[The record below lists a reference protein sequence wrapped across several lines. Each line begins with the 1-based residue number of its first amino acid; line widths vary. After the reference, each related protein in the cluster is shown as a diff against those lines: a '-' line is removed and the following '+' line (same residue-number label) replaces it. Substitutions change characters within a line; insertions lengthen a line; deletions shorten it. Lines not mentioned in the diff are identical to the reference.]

1 MKEARECSGC
11 GLQNDG
17 RQNDKKRSVHRFG
30 EVVAFA
36 ASSVSSLNLS
46 RFLRA
51 KYADI
56 K

>member
-1 MKEARECSGC
+1 MKEARECFGC

-17 RQNDKKRSVHRFG
+17 RQNNKNRSVHRCA
-30 EVVAFA
+30 EVVVLA
-36 ASSVSSLNLS
+36 ASSVSSLNLTA
-46 RFLRA
+46 FLRA